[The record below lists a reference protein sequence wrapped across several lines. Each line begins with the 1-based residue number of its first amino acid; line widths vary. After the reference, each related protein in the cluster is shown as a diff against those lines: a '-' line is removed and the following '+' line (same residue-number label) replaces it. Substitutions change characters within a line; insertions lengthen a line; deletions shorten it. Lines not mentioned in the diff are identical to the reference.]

1 MKQKE
6 DFSKA
11 ADESLALMHANID
24 MLKKHRGQ
32 KFLIKDLLPYVKV
45 VDTLEASGTQEA
57 VVFDLHK
64 ESVRQHYGIL
74 CDLTDTINYADE
86 PYTENIQTPALMEIL
101 YEKDPGFR
109 AFVERFIEKIGLSE
123 AVISKEC
130 ARKHSGFYGPVCV
143 ADFALTPGSTV
154 NVLNQ
159 IMHGMKLSEK
169 EKYYARIV
177 LASKS
182 WGMNTSYVFGWR
194 YIDAVESGKPS
205 AQAVKEEIE
214 MLKYMFDKPM
224 ESQTTLM
231 NEIGGLPF
239 GVDKYQKRYMK
250 GMRPVVEAALAKE
263 VNYANILSVPSLSIG
278 DIGHHLCQST
288 YDMYKDDY
296 ALEVL
301 EGVVEVVEDTMKKG
315 MPSYENMS
323 QILSTATGASAAA
336 VTYLLESEGF
346 TAEMAVDLLMKRFN
360 NFIQKYPNRG
370 VGIEFHNVDF
380 MDVVHRGNKIL
391 HADKGMVNRTVPV
404 DFSPLVRRKIVRD
417 YKGCVYPN
425 CAINRTFAT
434 LMRFADHFCLL
445 NIEPITMGMMTNIV
459 ASDPNNSMSPVKG
472 CKKCS
477 VSSVTPH
484 RCTYCERTRV
494 I

>member
-1 MKQKE
+1 
-6 DFSKA
+6 
-11 ADESLALMHANID
+11 MHANID
-24 MLKKHRGQ
+24 MLKKHRGGR
-32 KFLIKDLLPYVKV
+32 FIIKDLKPYVSV
-45 VDTLEASGTQEA
+45 VETLMPSGTQEET
-57 VVFDLHK
+57 VFELHK
-64 ESVRQHYGIL
+64 ESVRQHYNIL

-86 PYTENIQTPALMEIL
+86 PYTEHIQTPALMEIL
-101 YEKDPGFR
+101 YEKDTCFR
-109 AFVERFIEKIGLSE
+109 AFVERFIKRIGESE
-123 AVISKEC
+123 AIISKEC

-159 IMHGMKLSEK
+159 MLHGMKLTEK

-194 YIDAVESGKPS
+194 YLDAVENGKTA
-205 AQAVKEEIE
+205 AQAVKEEID
-214 MLKYMFDKPM
+214 MLKNIFDAPV
-224 ESQTTLM
+224 ESQNALM
-231 NEIGGLPF
+231 KELGAFPF
-239 GVDKYQKRYMK
+239 GIEKYQKRYMK
-250 GMRPVVEAALAKE
+250 GMRPVVEEALAKE
-263 VNYANILSVPSLSIG
+263 VNYANILSVPSLSVG

-296 ALEVL
+296 ALEML
-301 EGVVEVVEDTMKKG
+301 EGVVEVVEDTMKKA
-315 MPSYENMS
+315 MPTYENMG

-346 TAEMAVDLLMKRFN
+346 TAEMAVDLMMKRFN

-380 MDVVHRGNKIL
+380 MDVVHRGNKIM
-391 HADKGMVNRTVPV
+391 HAEKGMINKTIPV
-404 DFSPLVRRKIVRD
+404 DFAPLVRRKIVRD
-417 YKGCVYPN
+417 YKGCIYPN
-425 CAINRTFAT
+425 CAINKTFAT

-459 ASDPNNSMSPVKG
+459 ASDPKNSMSPVKG

-477 VSSVTPH
+477 VSAVMPH
-484 RCTYCERTRV
+484 RCAYCERTRV
-494 I
+494 V

>member
-1 MKQKE
+1 
-6 DFSKA
+6 
-11 ADESLALMHANID
+11 MHANID

-32 KFLIKDLLPYVKV
+32 KFLLKDLKPYVKV
-45 VDTLEASGTQEA
+45 VDTLNASGNQEA

-64 ESVRQHYGIL
+64 ESVRHHYEIL

-86 PYTENIQTPALMEIL
+86 PYTETIQTPALMEIL
-101 YEKDPGFR
+101 YENDTEFR
-109 AFVERFIEKIGLSE
+109 AFVERFIKRIDESD

-159 IMHGMKLSEK
+159 MMRGMKLTEK

-182 WGMNTSYVFGWR
+182 WGMNTGYVFGWR
-194 YIDAVESGKPS
+194 YMDAVESGKS
-205 AQAVKEEIE
+205 SNDAVKEEID
-214 MLKYMFDKPM
+214 MLKYIFDKPV
-224 ESQTTLM
+224 ESQNALM
-231 NEIGGLPF
+231 EEIGAFPF
-239 GVDKYQKRYMK
+239 GIDKYQKRYMK
-250 GMRPVVEAALAKE
+250 AMRPVVEEALAKE
-263 VNYANILSVPSLSIG
+263 VNYANIFSVSALSVG

-301 EGVVEVVEDTMKKG
+301 EGVVEVVEDTLKKG
-315 MPSYENMS
+315 MPTYENMG

-346 TAEMAVDLLMKRFN
+346 TSEMAVDLLMKRFN
-360 NFIQKYPNRG
+360 NFIQKYPSRG

-391 HADKGMVNRTVPV
+391 HQDKSVVNKTVPV
-404 DFSPLVRRKIVRD
+404 DYAPLVRRKIVRD

-459 ASDPNNSMSPVKG
+459 ASDPKNSMSPVKG

-477 VSSVTPH
+477 VSAVTPH
-484 RCTYCERTRV
+484 RCLYCERTRV
-494 I
+494 V